1 MYTTLFL
8 VRNAD
13 TEFSRDGR
21 LAGRRDIGLSAA
33 GRSQAEAL
41 RDRLAATNLDIA
53 EILASP
59 LPRAVETAEIA
70 ATALGLGVVRD
81 PRLIDFDAG
90 RWEGQ
95 SLKDI
100 GASPEYRRFIED
112 PVSESIPGGEKL
124 NDVRDRVAA
133 AVSQA
138 LADNE
143 LGANIFLVSHAGPL
157 RVLLA
162 HYLGMNLVHYHRL
175 RLSPTSLSILRFESE
190 AGVPRILTINCT
202 ADPTP
207 ALR

>member
-13 TEFSRDGR
+13 TDFSRDR
-21 LAGRRDIGLSAA
+21 RVAGRRDIGLSAE
-33 GRSQAEAL
+33 GRAQSARL
-41 RDRLAATNLDIA
+41 RDALTGRFDIA
-53 EILASP
+53 EIMASP
-59 LPRAVETAEIA
+59 LPRAVETAEIL
-70 ATALGLGVVRD
+70 ATTFGLGVVRD

-95 SLKDI
+95 SHQEI
-100 GASPEYRRFIED
+100 AGSNEYRRFIDD
-112 PVSESIPGGEKL
+112 PVSESIPGGERIS
-124 NDVRDRVAA
+124 DVRDRVVA

-143 LGANIFLVSHAGPL
+143 LGANIMLVSHAGPL

-162 HYLGMNLVHYHRL
+162 HYLGMNLTHYHRL
-175 RLSPTSLSILRFESE
+175 RLSPSSLSILRFDSE
-190 AGVPRILTINCT
+190 IGVPRILTINCT
-202 ADPTP
+202 ADPGP